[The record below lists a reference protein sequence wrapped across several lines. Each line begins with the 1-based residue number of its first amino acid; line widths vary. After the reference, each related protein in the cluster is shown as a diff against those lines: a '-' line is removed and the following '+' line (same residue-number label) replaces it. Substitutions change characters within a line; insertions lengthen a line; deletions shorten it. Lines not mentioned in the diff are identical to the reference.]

1 MTVAR
6 GLAVGLL
13 VAAVGTPALA
23 QELKLWRHGVIEPK
37 GDAGFM
43 LMVGQRDFGAKH
55 DANATTVK
63 ALEALVIRHDLILE
77 PEFNGS
83 GRSAYV
89 ARKRP

>member
-1 MTVAR
+1 MTPEWI
-6 GLAVGLL
+6 LAICAGVTLL
-13 VAAVGTPALA
+13 ILWTTTVIGGAIWLMRQFKALK
-23 QELKLWRHGVIEPK
+23 EEIL
-37 GDAGFM
+37 
-43 LMVGQRDFGAKH
+43 RDFNTKH

-83 GRSAYV
+83 GRSHYA